1 MANDDQKMTPNGNN
15 CEAVQLG
22 DRMGCARCDSSWDSN
37 DLPACRQ
44 RDIPQFLKIR
54 EQTAPEYLDAAAA
67 TFRERNALYGN
78 NYQREGAALLALF
91 PEGGIP
97 AIKTPEDANRLH
109 VFVAAVT
116 KLQRY
121 AHNWT
126 RGGHADSAHDLQVYA
141 AMLEEFTD
149 GN

>member
-1 MANDDQKMTPNGNN
+1 MRRT
-15 CEAVQLG
+15 
-22 DRMGCARCDSSWDSN
+22 
-37 DLPACRQ
+37 
-44 RDIPQFLKIR
+44 
-54 EQTAPEYLDAAAA
+54 AA
-67 TFRERNALYGN
+67 TTETTMKRQDWAGV
-78 NYQREGAALLALF
+78 
-91 PEGGIP
+91 IP
-97 AIKTPEDANRLH
+97 AITTPEDANRLH

-149 GN
+149 GK

>member
-1 MANDDQKMTPNGNN
+1 MANGDKTAGN
-15 CEAVQLG
+15 CEAIQFG
-22 DRMGCARCDSSWDSN
+22 DRMRCARCDSSWDTN
-37 DLPACRQ
+37 DPLPPACQ
-44 RDIPQFLKIR
+44 PSLIPQFLRTQK
-54 EQTAPEYLDAAAA
+54 QKTAPEYLDAAAA

-97 AIKTPEDANRLH
+97 AITTPEDANRLH

-149 GN
+149 GK